1 MTSKNLKWP
10 RRKSTWASN
19 EIVINVGT
27 SKIIKKWILSALHES
42 RLMTHWYCRYGRD
55 MTFGL
60 LPNTRR
66 VISVI
71 SKKRVWSRQEMKIL
85 ISIKGQIV
93 PILNR
98 VDTRESRSRNLWTGT
113 VYSTDQ
119 TSAEKDIESLGSS
132 VSSLSDRTYR
142 RRTGFWITPDKKIDY
157 WDRIFLTIRK
167 ESGQRTESRQT
178 ESGQQTDNGQDFP
191 ENLDQN
197 EDRTRT
203 VLSAEVLYRYFTV
216 RLSRI

>member
-1 MTSKNLKWP
+1 
-10 RRKSTWASN
+10 
-19 EIVINVGT
+19 
-27 SKIIKKWILSALHES
+27 
-42 RLMTHWYCRYGRD
+42 MTHWYCRYGRD

-71 SKKRVWSRQEMKIL
+71 SKKRVWSRQEMEIL

-119 TSAEKDIESLGSS
+119 TSAEKDIESICSS
-132 VSSLSDRTYR
+132 VSSVSDRTYR

-157 WDRIFLTIRK
+157 WDSISSNNPKRIRTADRIETDRIRIADRQRAGLSGN
-167 ESGQRTESRQT
+167 SGQKW
-178 ESGQQTDNGQDFP
+178 DK
-191 ENLDQN
+191 
-197 EDRTRT
+197 DRTRT